1 MRIRAMA
8 KEKDVSQKIRPLD
21 DRVVVEALEADEK
34 TAGGILLPD
43 TAKQKPQRGR
53 VLAVGPGKMRENGE
67 RSPVAVQKGDEVI
80 FGRYSG
86 TDFEIDGREIKVM
99 RETDILAK
107 VVK

>member
-1 MRIRAMA
+1 MA
-8 KEKDVSQKIRPLD
+8 KEKEVQLKIRPLD
-21 DRVVVEALEADEK
+21 DRVVVEPLEADEK

-53 VLAVGPGKMRENGE
+53 VLAVGPGKMRDDGE
-67 RSPVAVQKGDEVI
+67 RTAVAVARGDEVL
-80 FGRYSG
+80 FGRYGGS
-86 TDFEIDGREIKVM
+86 DIEVDGREIKIL

>member
-1 MRIRAMA
+1 MA
-8 KEKDVSQKIRPLD
+8 KEKELSLKVRPLD
-21 DRVVVEALEADEK
+21 DRVVVEPLEAEEK

-53 VLAVGPGKMRENGE
+53 IVAVGAGKMQDNGKRAALAV
-67 RSPVAVQKGDEVI
+67 AKGDEVI
-80 FGRYSG
+80 YGKYSG
-86 TDFEIDGREIKVM
+86 NDIKISGQEYKIL

>member
-1 MRIRAMA
+1 MA
-8 KEKDVSQKIRPLD
+8 KNVELKLRPLD
-21 DRVVVEALEADEK
+21 DRVVVMPLEAEEK

-53 VLAVGPGKMRENGE
+53 VLATGPGKLSDTGSRHALN
-67 RSPVAVQKGDEVI
+67 VKVGDEVLY
-80 FGRYSG
+80 GKYSG
-86 TDFEIDGREIKVM
+86 SEVEVDGTEYKIL